1 MTGLWSTSQ
10 AWQADPIDLL
20 GRQLGELA
28 DRETRL
34 LAAGIGE
41 HYPHEILVN
50 VEQLR
55 TERTRLLALSAP
67 A

>member
-1 MTGLWSTSQ
+1 MTGLGSTTNY
-10 AWQADPIDLL
+10 AWDPIDLL

-34 LAAGIGE
+34 LAVGVGD
-41 HYPHEILVN
+41 HCPHEVLVN
-50 VEQLR
+50 VEQVR
-55 TERTRLLALSAP
+55 TERAQLLVFSSP

>member
-1 MTGLWSTSQ
+1 V
-10 AWQADPIDLL
+10 WQAEPIDLL
-20 GRQLGELA
+20 GRRLGELA

-34 LAAGIGE
+34 LAAGVGE
-41 HYPHEILVN
+41 HYPHEVLVN

-55 TERTRLLALSAP
+55 SERARLLALSTP